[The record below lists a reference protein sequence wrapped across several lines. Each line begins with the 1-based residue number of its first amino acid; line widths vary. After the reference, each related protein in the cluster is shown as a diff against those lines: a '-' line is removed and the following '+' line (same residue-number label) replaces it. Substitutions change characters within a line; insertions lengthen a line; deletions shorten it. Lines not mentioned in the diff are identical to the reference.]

1 MNIRLNSFARALC
14 GLAVAATAVFAAAP
28 SPASAADATA
38 PEAYSCYYYRVV
50 RGDTLGRLAIRY
62 GTTVNAIMSA
72 NGLRSTVIYVGR
84 VLCIPQAYTPPSG
97 GAWLAQ
103 FWNNTTQ
110 SGAPVYSRYDAAL
123 NFQWGFG
130 TPNPS
135 AVVGDFFSGRWTRTY
150 NFVGGTYRFSLN
162 ADDGIALWVDNTLVF
177 DRLSYEG
184 YQANVVDIPI
194 GPGLHAIRVDYV
206 ELTGL
211 AKVSAS
217 FYRVADGG
225 YPPPNPP
232 PYPPPYPPPS
242 SVSWSAQFF
251 NNTTLAGAPVLAV
264 SLGALDF
271 NWGTGSIAAQVQPDN
286 FTARFTAVSNFA
298 GGNYRF
304 YAQSDDGV
312 RMYLDG
318 VPIMN
323 EWREQSLR
331 SFFADVPV
339 SAGSHTVTVDYLELS
354 GVSAIKVW
362 WERR

>member
-1 MNIRLNSFARALC
+1 MNIRLNSIARALC

-28 SPASAADATA
+28 SPAAAADGAA

-50 RGDTLGRLAIRY
+50 RGDTLSALAWRY

-110 SGAPVYSRYDAAL
+110 TGSPEYSRYDAAL

-130 TPNPS
+130 TPNAS
-135 AVVGDFFSGRWTRTY
+135 AIVADNFSGRWTRTY
-150 NFVGGTYRFSLN
+150 NFIGGTYRFTLN
-162 ADDGIALWVDNTLVF
+162 ADDGIALWVDDAKVL

-184 YQANVVDIPI
+184 YQSNVIDVAI
-194 GPGLHAIRVDYV
+194 GPGLHVIRVDYV

-211 AKVSAS
+211 AKVAAS
-217 FYRVADGG
+217 FYRLGPGG
-225 YPPPNPP
+225 PPLP
-232 PYPPPYPPPS
+232 PPPS
-242 SVSWSAQFF
+242 PAVGWSAQFW
-251 NNTTLAGAPVLAV
+251 NNTTLAGSPVLV
-264 SLGALDF
+264 VPVGALDF
-271 NWGTGSIAAQVQPDN
+271 NWGTGSIAAAVQPDN
-286 FTARFTAVSNFA
+286 FTARFTSTPNFSA
-298 GGNYRF
+298 GTYRF
-304 YAQSDDGV
+304 YAQSDDGIRV
-312 RMYLDG
+312 SLDG
-318 VPIMN
+318 LPIMN

-331 SFFADVPV
+331 SFFVDVAV
-339 SAGSHTVTVDYLELS
+339 TAGPHTLSVEYLELT
-354 GVSAIKVW
+354 GVSAVKFW

>member
-1 MNIRLNSFARALC
+1 MNIRLNSIGRALC

-28 SPASAADATA
+28 STASAADATA

-72 NGLRSTVIYVGR
+72 NGLRNTVIYVGR

-162 ADDGIALWVDNTLVF
+162 ADDGIAMWVDNTLVF

-194 GPGLHAIRVDYV
+194 GAGLHTIRVDYV

-211 AKVSAS
+211 AKVAAS
-217 FYRVADGG
+217 FYRVADGATR
-225 YPPPNPP
+225 PRTRRLICLLSAA
-232 PYPPPYPPPS
+232 S
-242 SVSWSAQFF
+242 SVFGTRSS
-251 NNTTLAGAPVLAV
+251 THTLAGAGGSRV
-264 SLGALDF
+264 GALDF
-271 NWGTGSIAAQVQPDN
+271 RQLPAQVQPDN
-286 FTARFTAVSNFA
+286 FTAGSPRCRLPV
-298 GGNYRF
+298 GYRF
-304 YAQSDDGV
+304 YAGDGG
-312 RMYLDG
+312 RMFRMAC
-318 VPIMN
+318 P
-323 EWREQSLR
+323 S
-331 SFFADVPV
+331 
-339 SAGSHTVTVDYLELS
+339 
-354 GVSAIKVW
+354 
-362 WERR
+362 

>member
-1 MNIRLNSFARALC
+1 MNIRLNSIGRALC

-28 SPASAADATA
+28 STASAADATA

-72 NGLRSTVIYVGR
+72 NGLRNTVIYVGR

-162 ADDGIALWVDNTLVF
+162 ADDGIAMWVDNTLVF

-194 GPGLHAIRVDYV
+194 GPGLHTIRVDYV

-242 SVSWSAQFF
+242 SVSWNAQFF

-271 NWGTGSIAAQVQPDN
+271 NWGSGSISAQVQPDN
-286 FTARFTAVSNFA
+286 FTARFTSVSNFA

-312 RMYLDG
+312 RMFLDG
-318 VPIMN
+318 VPI
-323 EWREQSLR
+323 
-331 SFFADVPV
+331 
-339 SAGSHTVTVDYLELS
+339 
-354 GVSAIKVW
+354 
-362 WERR
+362 